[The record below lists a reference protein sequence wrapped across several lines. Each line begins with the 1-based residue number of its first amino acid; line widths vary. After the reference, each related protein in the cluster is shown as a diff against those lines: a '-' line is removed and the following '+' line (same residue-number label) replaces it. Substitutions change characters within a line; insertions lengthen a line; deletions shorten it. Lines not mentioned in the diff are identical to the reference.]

1 MFPLGKILP
10 STLGLTRQSSRSV
23 ICVAALALALTACGP
38 KRVEV
43 RTVRVNVPVAVRCV
57 EPADLKPLPP
67 KPVAELPND
76 AALAMQT
83 MALWLADLWPWAVEA
98 EGQLRACA
106 GD

>member
-1 MFPLGKILP
+1 MEGDVTYRNALNQVALVF
-10 STLGLTRQSSRSV
+10 LT
-23 ICVAALALALTACGP
+23 LALTACGP

-43 RTVRVNVPVAVRCV
+43 RTVQVKVPVAVRCV